1 VQDLDVRSDRRY
13 QLGATPE
20 ELWPVLTRVE
30 DYRRWWPW
38 LRQCDA
44 RAFEVGSTWRCL
56 VQPPL
61 PYTIEFLLT
70 LTEVEPCR
78 WTTASIEGDIV
89 GTASID
95 LLPRTGGT
103 EVRLVSHLAPSNPF
117 LRGVARVA
125 RPVVQLGHDWVLD
138 TGWRQFDARAMASG
152 SPRP

>member
-1 VQDLDVRSDRRY
+1 MDIRSDRRY
-13 QLGATPE
+13 QLGMSPD

-38 LRQCDA
+38 LRLCEA
-44 RAFEVGSTWRCL
+44 RGFEEGARWRCV

-61 PYTIEFLLT
+61 PYTIEFELT
-70 LTEVEPCR
+70 LTEVEPAR

-95 LLPRTGGT
+95 LLPTDQGT
-103 EVRLVSHLAPSNPF
+103 EVRLVSHLAPSNPL
-117 LRGVARVA
+117 LRGIARVA

-138 TGWRQFDARAMASG
+138 TGWRQFDARAVAPAAPG
-152 SPRP
+152 R